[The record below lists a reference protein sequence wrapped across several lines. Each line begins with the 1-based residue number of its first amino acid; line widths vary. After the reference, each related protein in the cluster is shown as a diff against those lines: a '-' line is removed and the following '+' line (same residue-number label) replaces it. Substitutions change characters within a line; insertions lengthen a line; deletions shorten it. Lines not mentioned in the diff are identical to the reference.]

1 MKTKILYIAAATA
14 FILSGCSKDFLER
27 TPTEEVSAE
36 DLEKAVEQD
45 PELLK
50 GNVAGLYTTMFE
62 MWTGGTEG
70 HDDFG
75 QKGFD
80 IVTDMISSDMVLA
93 GVNYGWYSGI
103 ARYTATVDFTQNAVY
118 TPWRYYYRIIFAAN
132 TVIDALGGT
141 DAEQETDE
149 TRWIMGQAKAM
160 RAYAYFYLAN
170 IYSREGYGT
179 GQELILPIYTN
190 TVDPNQPLSSAQDV
204 YNLIVSDLEQAVTY
218 LDDFQRTSKD
228 QINKYVAEGLLA
240 YALAARGTNE
250 DLNRVVELTNNI
262 IANGGFSLTTR
273 EQAVGGFNDVRTN
286 SWIWGVD
293 ITLDAELDLV
303 SWWGQIDLFTYSYA
317 WAGDPKTI
325 DMGLYNKIPAGDIR
339 KTQFEEAY
347 DFMPTNKF
355 YAPGKVIGGQ
365 RNIETDY
372 VYQRVDEM
380 YLLNAEANAKLGN
393 EGNAISRLKEL
404 LALRLDDMTYVD
416 GLSGQALQDEIYLQT
431 RIEFWGEGKSYL
443 AMKRN
448 KATITRGPNHIFHAG
463 QSFNYNDAELSM
475 PIPQAEILNNPN
487 IN

>member
-1 MKTKILYIAAATA
+1 MKTKIFYIAAATA
-14 FILSGCSKDFLER
+14 IMFSGCSKDFLER
-27 TPTEEVSAE
+27 TPTDDIAAE
-36 DLEKAVEQD
+36 DLANAVEQD
-45 PELLK
+45 PELLN

-62 MWTGGTEG
+62 TGTGGTTG

-80 IVTDMISSDMVLA
+80 IVMDMISSDMVLA

-179 GQELILPIYTN
+179 GQELILPMYTN

-204 YNLIVSDLEQAVTY
+204 YNLIVSDLEQAITY
-218 LDDFQRTSKD
+218 LDNFQRASKD
-228 QINKYVAEGLLA
+228 QVDKYVAEGLLA

-250 DLNRVVELTNNI
+250 DLNRVVTLTEDI
-262 IANGGFSLTTR
+262 INGGGFPLTTR
-273 EQAVGGFNDVRTN
+273 EQAVGGFNDITTG

-293 ITLDAELDLV
+293 LTLDNGLDLV
-303 SWWGQIDLFTYSYA
+303 SWWGQVDLFTYSYA
-317 WAGDPKTI
+317 WVGDQKTI
-325 DMGLYNKIPAGDIR
+325 DLGLYAKIRSDDIR
-339 KTQFEEAY
+339 KTQFEEEY
-347 DFMPTNKF
+347 DWSPTNKF

-365 RNIETDY
+365 RYIETDY
-372 VYQRVDEM
+372 IYQRVDEM
-380 YLLNAEANAKLGN
+380 YLLNAEAHAKLGN
-393 EGNAISRLKEL
+393 DGAAISRLKEL
-404 LALRLDDMTYVD
+404 LALRVDDMSYLD
-416 GLSGQALQDEIYLQT
+416 ALSGQSLQDEIYLQT
-431 RIEFWGEGKSYL
+431 RIELWGEGKSYL

-448 KATITRGPNHIFHAG
+448 KATITRGSNHIFHAG
-463 QSFNYNDAELSM
+463 ESFNYNAAELSM